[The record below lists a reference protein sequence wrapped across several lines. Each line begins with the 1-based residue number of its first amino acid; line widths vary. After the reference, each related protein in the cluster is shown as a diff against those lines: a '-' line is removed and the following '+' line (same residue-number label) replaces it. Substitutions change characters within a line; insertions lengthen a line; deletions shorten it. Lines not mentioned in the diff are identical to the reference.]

1 MTRRAAS
8 LPAIVLLVALAVAGA
23 AQAQDA
29 ADKGADKTSAA
40 GKSNRSSQLD
50 QLRPTG
56 AVTVKADRAEWVQ
69 NNMMKYTGNVSMD
82 SSTLT
87 VRGDSMDVKQA
98 TDGNFEAWVHGAPA
112 KLDHAADPDAS
123 GPAAQPVHA
132 EAKEIH
138 YDSRTGTVD
147 MNGGAHLK
155 RGDDEVNGETIGYVV
170 PERRIRA
177 ASGGD
182 GKGQVTVTF
191 QPPPPKNG
199 GSDGKPGDRKE
210 QKP

>member
-1 MTRRAAS
+1 M
-8 LPAIVLLVALAVAGA
+8 LLVALAAAGA
-23 AQAQDA
+23 AQAQDST
-29 ADKGADKTSAA
+29 DKGTDKPSAAA
-40 GKSNRSSQLD
+40 GKSGRSQLD

-69 NNMMKYTGNVSMD
+69 NNMMKYVGNVSMD

-98 TDGNFEAWVHGAPA
+98 TDGNFEAWVHGVPA
-112 KLDHAADPDAS
+112 KLDHAADPDAT

-170 PERRIRA
+170 PDRRIRA
-177 ASGGD
+177 ASGGN
-182 GKGQVTVTF
+182 GQVTITF
-191 QPPPPKNG
+191 QPPPPKSG
-199 GSDGKPGDRKE
+199 GTDGKPGDKKD